1 MTAYK
6 GLLKEKEALETS
18 LAILTSKKS
27 QDSSASTTTG
37 TPTSESETSD
47 ATAQQA
53 NEPIIGGL
61 SHATIGGDAESEL
74 RSQIATVMN
83 SLATL
88 SAEKSKMEASFQ
100 ADKKAMRNELKLKD
114 RSIGELQEKL
124 SAANKETRLEVEKVK
139 SRLIIERHEWEKES
153 NNQMS
158 MVRELQKL
166 LADERQ
172 LKENIE
178 MQLNDLKAHF
188 SKSNDD
194 DGKLSELTAELEQTR
209 KRLKGV
215 VSSQN
220 SEKNAMAAESVL
232 RQLQTEIVNL
242 KRQHATA
249 LQSEQQRAHRAEER
263 SKSLAAMHEE
273 RVANLENRLAEL
285 STTVGSYDR
294 LRQIDQEN
302 IAKLKERISQL
313 GNHSVSD
320 GGFDDGTES
329 TASQTPVASRKYT
342 DWTVNDLIN
351 EILLLKNVLLLE
363 NAKSETPVDISK
375 IYGTFNAKSDETS
388 CDCNQRYESLVAE
401 NEKYTNEIK
410 RLTESLDTQTG
421 HIKTLQ
427 AKIEILNRNIDAQ
440 ETELRNKNHEH
451 KNDLRLERTKWN
463 EQIGNMETD
472 FRAKL
477 SELELQLQKQRE
489 RSLGLLE
496 EKENEI
502 KTLKTSFDVFMAPTS
517 NKMTVGRPND
527 PNDQSIDERSNRRK
541 KLSSTSSSHFSAIHG
556 DSDEELTMM
565 STSVASS
572 GPQSAKEPMHM
583 LHYVHELSRKE
594 VEITAL
600 RKAKHLAE
608 QTLRQALQD
617 KAASQEDL
625 YDKISTLE
633 EQVDRL
639 ERCKSREGAN
649 LEYLKNVILSF
660 LATEDADGRRHMVNA
675 IGAVLQFSPSEL
687 KTINSYFKEKKW
699 CFLSPTFSFH
709 SSIRW

>member
-18 LAILTSKKS
+18 LTILTSKKA
-27 QDSSASTTTG
+27 DESSASTTN
-37 TPTSESETSD
+37 ESDGSD
-47 ATAQQA
+47 AMTQQQY
-53 NEPIIGGL
+53 NEPNSSNGSHEVIG
-61 SHATIGGDAESEL
+61 SDAESEL
-74 RSQIATVMN
+74 QRQIATVMN

-100 ADKKAMRNELKLKD
+100 ADKKSMRNELKLRD
-114 RSIGELQEKL
+114 RTIGELQEKL
-124 SAANKETRLEVEKVK
+124 SVANKQTKLEVEKVK

-153 NNQMS
+153 SNQMS

-178 MQLNDLKAHF
+178 MQLNDLKVHF
-188 SKSNDD
+188 SKNNDD
-194 DGKLSELTAELEQTR
+194 DGKLSELTAELDQTR
-209 KRLKGV
+209 KRLKEALN
-215 VSSQN
+215 SQN
-220 SEKNAMAAESVL
+220 PEQNPMAAESVL
-232 RQLQTEIVNL
+232 RQLQSEIINL

-294 LRQIDQEN
+294 LRQIDQGN
-302 IAKLKERISQL
+302 IAKLKEKISQL

-320 GGFDDGTES
+320 GGFDDGIES
-329 TASQTPVASRKYT
+329 SASRAPVETRKYT

-363 NAKSETPVDISK
+363 NAKSENPVDISK
-375 IYGTFNAKSDETS
+375 IYGGFNGKSDEIT
-388 CDCNQRYESLVAE
+388 CDCNQRYESLVAD
-401 NEKYTNEIK
+401 NEKYMAEIK
-410 RLTESLDTQTG
+410 RLTDSLGTQAG
-421 HIKTLQ
+421 HLKTLQ
-427 AKIEILNRNIDAQ
+427 AKIEMLNRNIDEQ
-440 ETELRNKNHEH
+440 ETELRHKNQEH
-451 KNDLRLERTKWN
+451 KIDLRAERAKWKD
-463 EQIGNMETD
+463 QISSMEAD
-472 FRAKL
+472 FRGKL
-477 SELELQLQKQRE
+477 SELEVQLQKQRE
-489 RSLGLLE
+489 RSLSLLE

-502 KTLKTSFDVFMAPTS
+502 KTLKTSFDVFMVPTT
-517 NKMTVGRPND
+517 NKMSTVRHAEPTEHSAD
-527 PNDQSIDERSNRRK
+527 DRSVRRK
-541 KLSSTSSSHFSAIHG
+541 KLSSSSSSHLSAIHG
-556 DSDEELTMM
+556 DSDDEMNMLPV
-565 STSVASS
+565 SVS
-572 GPQSAKEPMHM
+572 GGGQSSAKEPMHM

-600 RKAKHLAE
+600 RKSKHLAE

-617 KAASQEDL
+617 KAATQENL

-633 EQVDRL
+633 EHVDRL

-660 LATEDADGRRHMVNA
+660 LATQDADGRRHMVNA
-675 IGAVLQFSPSEL
+675 IGAVLQFSPNEL
-687 KTINSYFKEKKW
+687 KTINGYFKESK
-699 CFLSPTFSFH
+699 
-709 SSIRW
+709 

>member
-1 MTAYK
+1 MVTAYK

-18 LAILTSKKS
+18 LTILTSKKS
-27 QDSSASTTTG
+27 DDSHASTA
-37 TPTSESETSD
+37 TSAAAESSD
-47 ATAQQA
+47 AA
-53 NEPIIGGL
+53 
-61 SHATIGGDAESEL
+61 SHQRATESVNGSVSHDVVDGDAESEL
-74 RSQIATVMN
+74 QRQIATVMN

-100 ADKKAMRNELKLKD
+100 ADKKSMRNELKLKD
-114 RSIGELQEKL
+114 KIIGELQEKVT
-124 SAANKETRLEVEKVK
+124 AANKQTKLDVEKVK

-178 MQLNDLKAHF
+178 MQLNDLKMHF
-188 SKSNDD
+188 SKNSDD
-194 DGKLSELTAELEQTR
+194 DGKSNELATELELTR
-209 KRLKGV
+209 KRLKEALG
-215 VSSQN
+215 SQN
-220 SEKNAMAAESVL
+220 SEKNSMAGEPML
-232 RQLQTEIVNL
+232 RQLQTEIINL

-249 LQSEQQRAHRAEER
+249 IHSEQQRAHRAEER

-294 LRQIDQEN
+294 LRQIDQDN
-302 IAKLKERISQL
+302 ITKLKEKISQL
-313 GNHSVSD
+313 GTHSVSD
-320 GGFDDGTES
+320 GGFDDGAAS
-329 TASQTPVASRKYT
+329 IASQAPVIARKYT
-342 DWTVNDLIN
+342 DWTINDLIN

-363 NAKSETPVDISK
+363 NAKSETPVDLSK
-375 IYGTFNAKSDETS
+375 IYGTITGKSDDS
-388 CDCNQRYESLVAE
+388 GCDCNQRYESLVAD
-401 NEKYTNEIK
+401 NEKYVAEIK
-410 RLTESLDTQTG
+410 RLTDSIDTQTG

-427 AKIEILNRNIDAQ
+427 AKIEMLNRNIDAQ

-451 KNDLRLERTKWN
+451 KIDLRNERTKWK

-472 FRAKL
+472 FRTKL
-477 SELELQLQKQRE
+477 AELESQLQKQRE
-489 RSLGLLE
+489 RSLGMLE

-502 KTLKTSFDVFMAPTS
+502 KTLKTSFDVFMVPTAA
-517 NKMTVGRPND
+517 NKMSSVRHAESND
-527 PNDQSIDERSNRRK
+527 HSIADDRNARRK
-541 KLSSTSSSHFSAIHG
+541 KLSSSSSSHLGTIHG
-556 DSDEELTMM
+556 DSDEELNAM
-565 STSVASS
+565 SSSVIVANAGQPS
-572 GPQSAKEPMHM
+572 GKEPMHM

-594 VEITAL
+594 VEITGL

-617 KAASQEDL
+617 KAATQEDL

-633 EQVDRL
+633 EHVDRL

-660 LATEDADGRRHMVNA
+660 LATQDADGRRHMVNA

-687 KTINSYFKEKKW
+687 KTINGYFKEKK
-699 CFLSPTFSFH
+699 
-709 SSIRW
+709 

>member
-18 LAILTSKKS
+18 LTVLTSKKS
-27 QDSSASTTTG
+27 DESSASTTT
-37 TPTSESETSD
+37 ESDGSD
-47 ATAQQA
+47 ATTQQQCI
-53 NEPIIGGL
+53 EPNSSDGPHEVVG
-61 SHATIGGDAESEL
+61 SDAESEL
-74 RSQIATVMN
+74 QRQIATVMN

-100 ADKKAMRNELKLKD
+100 ADKKMMRNELKLKD

-124 SAANKETRLEVEKVK
+124 SVANKQTKLEVEKVK

-153 NNQMS
+153 SNQMS

-178 MQLNDLKAHF
+178 MQLNDLKVHF

-194 DGKLSELTAELEQTR
+194 DGKLSELTTELEQTR
-209 KRLKGV
+209 KRLKEALN
-215 VSSQN
+215 SQN
-220 SEKNAMAAESVL
+220 SEQNSMVADSVL
-232 RQLQTEIVNL
+232 RQLQSEIINL
-242 KRQHATA
+242 KRQNATA
-249 LQSEQQRAHRAEER
+249 LQCEQQRAHRAEER

-285 STTVGSYDR
+285 STSVGSYDR
-294 LRQIDQEN
+294 LRQIDQGN
-302 IAKLKERISQL
+302 IAKLKEKISQL

-320 GGFDDGTES
+320 GGFDDGTEY
-329 TASQTPVASRKYT
+329 TASHAPATTRKYT

-363 NAKSETPVDISK
+363 NAKSESPVDISK
-375 IYGTFNAKSDETS
+375 IYGSFNGRSDEIT
-388 CDCNQRYESLVAE
+388 CDCNQRYESLVAD
-401 NEKYTNEIK
+401 NEKYIAEIK
-410 RLTESLDTQTG
+410 RLTDSLDTQAG
-421 HIKTLQ
+421 HLKTLQ
-427 AKIEILNRNIDAQ
+427 AKIEMLNRNIDEQ
-440 ETELRNKNHEH
+440 ETELRHKNQEH
-451 KNDLRLERTKWN
+451 KIDLRAERAKWK
-463 EQIGNMETD
+463 EQIGNMEAD
-472 FRAKL
+472 FRGKL
-477 SELELQLQKQRE
+477 SELEVQLQKQRE
-489 RSLGLLE
+489 RSLSLLE

-502 KTLKTSFDVFMAPTS
+502 KTLKTSFDVFMVPAT
-517 NKMTVGRPND
+517 NKMSTVRHPEPNEHSTD
-527 PNDQSIDERSNRRK
+527 DRSVRRK
-541 KLSSTSSSHFSAIHG
+541 KLSSSSSSHLSAIHG
-556 DSDEELTMM
+556 DSDEDVNMM
-565 STSVASS
+565 SVSVS
-572 GPQSAKEPMHM
+572 GSGQTSAKEPMHM

-600 RKAKHLAE
+600 RKSKHLAE

-617 KAASQEDL
+617 KAATQEDL

-633 EQVDRL
+633 EHVDRL

-660 LATEDADGRRHMVNA
+660 LGTQDSDGRRHMVNA
-675 IGAVLQFSPSEL
+675 IGAVLQFSPNEL
-687 KTINSYFKEKKW
+687 KTINAHMEKK
-699 CFLSPTFSFH
+699 
-709 SSIRW
+709 

>member
-1 MTAYK
+1 MVTAYK

-18 LAILTSKKS
+18 LTILTSKNT
-27 QDSSASTTTG
+27 DESSASTTT
-37 TPTSESETSD
+37 ESDGSD
-47 ATAQQA
+47 ATAQQQS
-53 NEPIIGGL
+53 NEAINGNAT
-61 SHATIGGDAESEL
+61 HNTIGGDAETEL
-74 RSQIATVMN
+74 QRQIATVMN

-100 ADKKAMRNELKLKD
+100 ADKKSMRHELKFKD
-114 RSIGELQEKL
+114 KTIGELQEKL
-124 SAANKETRLEVEKVK
+124 IAANRQTKLEVEKVK
-139 SRLIIERHEWEKES
+139 SRLIIERHEWEQES

-178 MQLNDLKAHF
+178 MQLNDLKVHF
-188 SKSNDD
+188 SKNNDE
-194 DGKLSELTAELEQTR
+194 DGKLSELTAELDQTR
-209 KRLKGV
+209 RRLKEAL
-215 VSSQN
+215 SAQN
-220 SEKNAMAAESVL
+220 SEKNSMATESVL
-232 RQLQTEIVNL
+232 RQMQTEIINL

-249 LQSEQQRAHRAEER
+249 LQSEQQRAQRAEER
-263 SKSLAAMHEE
+263 NKSLAAMHEE

-294 LRQIDQEN
+294 LRQIDQET
-302 IAKLKERISQL
+302 IVKLKEKISQM
-313 GNHSVSD
+313 GNRSVSD
-320 GGFDDGTES
+320 GGYDDDS
-329 TASQTPVASRKYT
+329 TTSHASVATQKYT

-363 NAKSETPVDISK
+363 NAKSETSVDLSK
-375 IYGTFNAKSDETS
+375 IYGTFNGKSDETT
-388 CDCNQRYESLVAE
+388 CDCNQRYELLVSD
-401 NEKYTNEIK
+401 NEKYMIEIK
-410 RLTESLDTQTG
+410 RLTDNIDTQAG

-427 AKIEILNRNIDAQ
+427 AKIETLNRNIDEQ
-440 ETELRNKNHEH
+440 EMELRNKHQEH
-451 KNDLRLERTKWN
+451 KNDMRIERSKWK
-463 EQIGNMETD
+463 EQIANMETD

-489 RSLGLLE
+489 RSLSLLE

-502 KTLKTSFDVFMAPTS
+502 KTLKTSFDVFMLPTAKQMS
-517 NKMTVGRPND
+517 ALRHAEQA
-527 PNDQSIDERSNRRK
+527 DQLADDRSGRRK
-541 KLSSTSSSHFSAIHG
+541 KLSTSSSSHLSVIHD
-556 DSDEELTMM
+556 DSDEE
-565 STSVASS
+565 SNVNSNS
-572 GPQSAKEPMHM
+572 GQQQSAKEPMHM

-600 RKAKHLAE
+600 RKSKHLAE

-617 KAASQEDL
+617 KAATQEDL

-633 EQVDRL
+633 EHVDRL

-660 LATEDADGRRHMVNA
+660 LGTQDADGRRHMVNA
-675 IGAVLQFSPSEL
+675 IGAVLQFSPNEL
-687 KTINSYFKEKKW
+687 KTINGYFKEQK
-699 CFLSPTFSFH
+699 
-709 SSIRW
+709 

>member
-18 LAILTSKKS
+18 LTILTSKKS
-27 QDSSASTTTG
+27 DESSASTTPVHDSG
-37 TPTSESETSD
+37 D
-47 ATAQQA
+47 ATAQQPSSAA
-53 NEPIIGGL
+53 NNGNA
-61 SHATIGGDAESEL
+61 SHEAVGNDAESEL
-74 RSQIATVMN
+74 QRQIATVMN

-100 ADKKAMRNELKLKD
+100 ADKKSMRNELKLKD
-114 RSIGELQEKL
+114 KTIGELQEKL
-124 SAANKETRLEVEKVK
+124 SAANKQTKLDVEKVK

-153 NNQMS
+153 SNQMS

-178 MQLNDLKAHF
+178 MQLNDLKVHF
-188 SKSNDD
+188 SKNNDD
-194 DGKLSELTAELEQTR
+194 EGKVGELAAELDQTR
-209 KRLKGV
+209 KRLKEAL
-215 VSSQN
+215 SSQN
-220 SEKNAMAAESVL
+220 SEKNSMAAESVL
-232 RQLQTEIVNL
+232 RQLQTEIINL

-294 LRQIDQEN
+294 LRQIDQDN
-302 IAKLKERISQL
+302 IAKLKEKISQL
-313 GNHSVSD
+313 GNHSGSD
-320 GGFDDGTES
+320 GGFDDGTDS
-329 TASQTPVASRKYT
+329 NASHAPVATRKYT

-363 NAKSETPVDISK
+363 NAKAETPVDISK
-375 IYGTFNAKSDETS
+375 IYGSFTGKSDETS
-388 CDCNQRYESLVAE
+388 CDCNQRYESLVAD
-401 NEKYTNEIK
+401 NEKYMAEIK
-410 RLTESLDTQTG
+410 RLTENLDTQTG

-427 AKIEILNRNIDAQ
+427 AKIEMLNRNIDEQ
-440 ETELRNKNHEH
+440 ETDLRNKNQEH
-451 KNDLRLERTKWN
+451 KNDLRAERTKWK
-463 EQIGNMETD
+463 EQIGMMEAD

-489 RSLGLLE
+489 RSLSLLE

-502 KTLKTSFDVFMAPTS
+502 KTLKTSFDVFMVPTT
-517 NKMTVGRPND
+517 NKMSANRHTES
-527 PNDQSIDERSNRRK
+527 NDQSTDDRGVRRK
-541 KLSSTSSSHFSAIHG
+541 KLSSSSSSHLSAIHG

-565 STSVASS
+565 SSSVTSS
-572 GPQSAKEPMHM
+572 GQQSAKEPMHM

-617 KAASQEDL
+617 KAATQEDL

-633 EQVDRL
+633 EHVDRL

-660 LATEDADGRRHMVNA
+660 LATQDADGRRHMVNA
-675 IGAVLQFSPSEL
+675 IGAVLQFSPNEL
-687 KTINSYFKEKKW
+687 KTINGYFKEKK
-699 CFLSPTFSFH
+699 
-709 SSIRW
+709 